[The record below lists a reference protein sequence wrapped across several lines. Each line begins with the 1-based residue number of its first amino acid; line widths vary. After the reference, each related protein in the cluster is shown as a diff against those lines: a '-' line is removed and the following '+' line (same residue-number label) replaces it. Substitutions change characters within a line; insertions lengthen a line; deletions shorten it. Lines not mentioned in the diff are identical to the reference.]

1 MNARSVKLVL
11 LVLTGVLF
19 VSCSPQTA
27 SSYRFRPLGYYATA
41 PEQTK
46 IVVSL
51 WDQKAW
57 LLGKEGRVILETDVS
72 TGVPGF
78 ETPEGV
84 FPVLEH
90 LRAKRSNRYGKYVAI
105 ESREVVIEKS
115 WEHKGPAPPGTEYE
129 GILMPHWMRLTWDG
143 VGMHEGKFRKRYRAS
158 FGCIRVHPKAQERI
172 FNKTMVGTEVKV
184 VAESLIEQ
192 YSW

>member
-1 MNARSVKLVL
+1 MSARSVKLVL

-19 VSCSPQTA
+19 VSCSPQTV

-78 ETPEGV
+78 ET
-84 FPVLEH
+84 
-90 LRAKRSNRYGKYVAI
+90 LRAFFRFWNVFGPNVQI
-105 ESREVVIEKS
+105 VMGNMSRLRVEK
-115 WEHKGPAPPGTEYE
+115 
-129 GILMPHWMRLTWDG
+129 L
-143 VGMHEGKFRKRYRAS
+143 
-158 FGCIRVHPKAQERI
+158 
-172 FNKTMVGTEVKV
+172 
-184 VAESLIEQ
+184 
-192 YSW
+192 